1 MDLRGNENGYSS
13 CDIRGDLK
21 NIFFLSRRFIIF
33 AKQYTTMLKLQTTY
47 GSYQVDLQWGEYKNG
62 RKALELVDAFDG
74 EPVLVATV
82 NLPDVHLDEH
92 ETIIKD
98 YSENEGVLKFLQANK
113 IVGEVKRWVNTG
125 FVKCPVVDIL

>member
-1 MDLRGNENGYSS
+1 
-13 CDIRGDLK
+13 
-21 NIFFLSRRFIIF
+21 
-33 AKQYTTMLKLQTTY
+33 MLKLQTLY
-47 GSYQVDLQWGEYKNG
+47 GSYIVDLQWGTYKNG
-62 RKALELVDAFDG
+62 RRSLELVDTFDG

-82 NLPDVHLDEH
+82 NLPDEQLGEH

-113 IVGEVKRWVNTG
+113 IVGEVKRWVSTG